1 MFIKLQD
8 LRYIRRTPGE
18 VAVLRELVSFQRC
31 RVICPSEFW
40 LAQMTNYEERQV
52 RRILGKLR
60 ASELIGYDK
69 HSKDFRG
76 PNRPTNTYTLKP
88 ENIQRLID
96 AGKVVVAKALETYYD
111 KRSVPKHNKK
121 APVKMS
127 GHSQEQPVK
136 MSGQT
141 TGQDVPQDVSLSIEN
156 LHPDKDGDYEPPHE
170 EFDGEGSTEPSWEDL
185 REMEALRNNDADS
198 NINPCLQSS
207 SEDLPVS
214 DLKDG
219 ISEDT
224 NKSTLPPPTMPEFVY
239 SHCRDNGIVYKV
251 TVVDGMPVGQTFD
264 HYYGSKPGELGLKH

>member
-1 MFIKLQD
+1 
-8 LRYIRRTPGE
+8 
-18 VAVLRELVSFQRC
+18 
-31 RVICPSEFW
+31 
-40 LAQMTNYEERQV
+40 MTNYEERQV

-141 TGQDVPQDVSLSIEN
+141 TGQDVPQDVSLSIEQRQDERQEQYVRQTSITEEMNTVQKGVECIPLPANVLEVLPVEKESNTTLPVN
-156 LHPDKDGDYEPPHE
+156 LVSKNKHPLPP
-170 EFDGEGSTEPSWEDL
+170 DL
-185 REMEALRNNDADS
+185 RLDDRNWGEPFAFKPPVIAQHGSGKPLAPISHEKIEKGCLFWHKHFVERDLRQRTETAL
-198 NINPCLQSS
+198 
-207 SEDLPVS
+207 
-214 DLKDG
+214 
-219 ISEDT
+219 
-224 NKSTLPPPTMPEFVY
+224 
-239 SHCRDNGIVYKV
+239 
-251 TVVDGMPVGQTFD
+251 
-264 HYYGSKPGELGLKH
+264 